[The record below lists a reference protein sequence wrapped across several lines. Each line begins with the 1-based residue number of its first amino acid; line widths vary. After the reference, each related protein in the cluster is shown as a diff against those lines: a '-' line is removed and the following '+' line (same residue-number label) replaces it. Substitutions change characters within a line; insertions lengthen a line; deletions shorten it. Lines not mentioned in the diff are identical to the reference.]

1 MVMSNFNEIIN
12 LTLANREDIDEH
24 LLTLFGLTLS
34 MKPKK
39 IIELGVRSARS
50 TYSFLLAS
58 QLIDAQVLSV
68 DIQDPYPS
76 LPLPDSMK
84 ERWRFV
90 KSDALKFLEENF
102 KNEWPSDSGN
112 ILYIDDWHAG
122 DHVEKE
128 LQLVDEYIKPND
140 MILLHDLMYGNSQPY
155 YRSVD
160 SPQDK
165 QWDKGG
171 PYKPVSNL
179 DLSIWEYATIP
190 RCHGMTL
197 LRKKAD
203 KVINV

>member
-1 MVMSNFNEIIN
+1 
-12 LTLANREDIDEH
+12 
-24 LLTLFGLTLS
+24 
-34 MKPKK
+34 
-39 IIELGVRSARS
+39 
-50 TYSFLLAS
+50 
-58 QLIDAQVLSV
+58 
-68 DIQDPYPS
+68 
-76 LPLPDSMK
+76 
-84 ERWRFV
+84 
-90 KSDALKFLEENF
+90 
-102 KNEWPSDSGN
+102 
-112 ILYIDDWHAG
+112 
-122 DHVEKE
+122 
-128 LQLVDEYIKPND
+128 